1 MSLSVYIQKQEL
13 FHNKNESFQYLIHTL
28 FLQNYEYMLLY
39 DDPAPFL
46 DYIDYLIFNNKDLIS
61 ESQAS
66 GFDEDKS
73 NTIKLVLKKLRKIQS
88 IFEFYEFFNCSDSK
102 EFHKIFEFLIQRILL
117 VLVMKLKNKNDP
129 SELVNSELF
138 KKALSNLKDNS
149 ISDNK
154 ILIFIFL
161 GLLKK
166 NCKIYCEN
174 KDPQNSTFFVLDE
187 KLPSFFLILNNKNEL
202 KFLQIEK
209 PGYPHQDLY
218 EKCKLDINI
227 INFSNGCI
235 KSGMPVNEK
244 SRKKDNDNKKDN
256 DKEEVKKEEKKK
268 KKEEKEGKKEEKEE
282 EEKQGKK
289 ERKKEIEEKVDVDK
303 IYYEFF
309 SKLLK
314 GMTNVPDG
322 KIKKSEINETIKSRI
337 DDFSDKQVTELE
349 EKYFKSLKKKI
360 HDFKSDFE
368 DTKMKE
374 KNDLIEFRKKWLKNN
389 KQE

>member
-1 MSLSVYIQKQEL
+1 M
-13 FHNKNESFQYLIHTL
+13 
-28 FLQNYEYMLLY
+28 
-39 DDPAPFL
+39 
-46 DYIDYLIFNNKDLIS
+46 
-61 ESQAS
+61 
-66 GFDEDKS
+66 
-73 NTIKLVLKKLRKIQS
+73 
-88 IFEFYEFFNCSDSK
+88 
-102 EFHKIFEFLIQRILL
+102 
-117 VLVMKLKNKNDP
+117 
-129 SELVNSELF
+129 
-138 KKALSNLKDNS
+138 
-149 ISDNK
+149 
-154 ILIFIFL
+154 
-161 GLLKK
+161 
-166 NCKIYCEN
+166 
-174 KDPQNSTFFVLDE
+174 
-187 KLPSFFLILNNKNEL
+187 
-202 KFLQIEK
+202 
-209 PGYPHQDLY
+209 
-218 EKCKLDINI
+218 
-227 INFSNGCI
+227 
-235 KSGMPVNEK
+235 
-244 SRKKDNDNKKDN
+244 
-256 DKEEVKKEEKKK
+256 KKEEKKK